1 MARNV
6 SIPAAREYAEA
17 MIAIAREKDQLTTI
31 YDELMAL
38 RKLYDDDREFRAFF
52 TSPRMDPDEKFRI
65 LRKVFDG
72 KLSMPM
78 LGLIHVL
85 IRKRR
90 ELLLDNIADQFQR
103 FQDLAEGK
111 VHVHL
116 TSARPVAEEIRERI
130 VTMAEKDFEKKAVI
144 HETIDESLIGGMVL
158 RVGDLRIDNSI
169 RRKLEVLRKNLMA
182 KEKLF

>member
-1 MARNV
+1 MALNV

-17 MIAIAREKDQLTTI
+17 LIAIGRERDQLTTI
-31 YDELMAL
+31 YDELMTL
-38 RKLYDDDREFRAFF
+38 RGLYEDREFRGFF
-52 TSPRMDPDEKFRI
+52 TSPRIDPDEKFRI
-65 LRKVFDG
+65 LRKAFDG
-72 KLSMPM
+72 KFSMPI
-78 LGLIHVL
+78 LGLVHVL

-116 TSARPVAEEIRERI
+116 RSARPVEDEIRARI
-130 VTMAEKDFEKKAVI
+130 EKMTKEEFDQTAVI

-158 RVGDLRIDNSI
+158 RIGDIMVDNSI

-182 KEKLF
+182 KERLF